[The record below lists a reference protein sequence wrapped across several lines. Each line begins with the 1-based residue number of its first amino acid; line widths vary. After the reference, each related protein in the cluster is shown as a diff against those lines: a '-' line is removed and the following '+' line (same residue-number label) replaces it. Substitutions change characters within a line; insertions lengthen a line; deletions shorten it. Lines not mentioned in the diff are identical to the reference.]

1 MANITPRGKNS
12 YRITISGGTD
22 LSGKRIM
29 YRRTIKIPGDPESEK
44 HKRELEKQVA
54 LFTAEVEKGTVTD
67 TENIKLKDFIN
78 NVWKPLHVERK
89 KLAPKTVWRYDQLLE
104 RILFSL
110 GNLRLKNIKPK
121 SIMEFLKNLEEPGIR
136 KTKTESKKD
145 KPLSQQT
152 ILHHYRLL
160 HSILEKAK
168 DWQYIVV
175 NPVSSVESPKIKKS
189 ITKGFSEAETTILH
203 RELLKRPVRDQALI
217 LLTLSTGSRL
227 GEVLG
232 LTWPRVDLK
241 TGEVNIE
248 KSYQYVPKFDHFE
261 KLPKNESSI
270 RKVTLPKPVIK
281 FLEKLKAEQSAQ
293 RLFLGPKWIDKDDAV
308 FTTYLG
314 TRLKPNTLSTAFPK
328 WVEKMGLPHV
338 TFHGLRHTAAS
349 LLIKYGAS
357 AAEVSKLLGHST
369 IGTTMNIYVHSF
381 DEASKNMANKMNSI
395 LFNKLSKKTQKKQK

>member
-12 YRITISGGTD
+12 YRVTISGGTD
-22 LSGKRIM
+22 TSGKRVM
-29 YRRTIKIPGDPESEK
+29 YRRTIKVPGDPNSEK
-44 HKRELEKQVA
+44 HKKELEKQVA

-67 TENIKLKDFIN
+67 LENIKLKDFIDKA
-78 NVWKPLHVERK
+78 WKPLHVERK

-104 RILFSL
+104 RIIFSL
-110 GNLRLKNIKPK
+110 GNLRLKNIRPK
-121 SIMEFLKNLEEPGIR
+121 QIIEFLKNLSEEGMR
-136 KTKTESKKD
+136 KTKTKDEEKKQ
-145 KPLSQQT
+145 KPLSDQT

-175 NPVSSVESPKIKKS
+175 NPVSSVEAPQIKKK
-189 ITKGFSEAETTILH
+189 TKKGFSEDEATILH
-203 RELLKRPVRDQALI
+203 TELLKRSTRDQVLI
-217 LLTLSTGSRL
+217 LLTLSTGARL

-241 TGEVNIE
+241 TGEVDIQ
-248 KSYQYVPKFDHFE
+248 KTYQYVPKLNNFE
-261 KLPKNESSI
+261 KLPKNETSI

-281 FLEKLKAEQSAQ
+281 LLEKWKVEQAEY
-293 RLFLGPKWIDKDDAV
+293 RLFLGDKWIDEDNAV

-314 TRLKPNTLSTAFPK
+314 TRLKPNTVSTAFPN
-328 WVEKMGLPHV
+328 WVEKMGLPRV

-349 LLIKYGAS
+349 LLIKYNAS

-381 DEASKNMANKMNSI
+381 DEASKNMAEKMNSI
-395 LFNKLSKKTQKKQK
+395 LFKESPKKAKKK